1 KMLGEDAR
9 VMRRQDFHVRLH
21 GNTTS
26 EEDHDLAALRFECAV
41 AERFDGHLNQLLK
54 IRKAKEGEVKIDDM
68 VYHLRYGVPRPTTKP
83 TEGGDPTLK
92 AIAALEKKG
101 KGKAADPPPA
111 IDPLDLAN
119 EIMARA
125 TNRKSPM
132 MRLLRDQSREK
143 YVNLPPPPVPG
154 SSANPRE
161 DQAMYVFSY
170 EVLLHYLVT
179 HAAIVNRGVRRVL
192 SRGPYDTY
200 VRKLPG

>member
-1 KMLGEDAR
+1 
-9 VMRRQDFHVRLH
+9 
-21 GNTTS
+21 
-26 EEDHDLAALRFECAV
+26 V

-101 KGKAADPPPA
+101 KGKAPDPPPA